1 MMPICDQP
9 RAEPL
14 PSANPIFMADRLFA
28 YSILPGGGQGGCAFF
43 EVFFDR
49 VPDFLYGVPPFLSI
63 ALQIVS

>member
-1 MMPICDQP
+1 
-9 RAEPL
+9 
-14 PSANPIFMADRLFA
+14 MADRLFA

>member
-1 MMPICDQP
+1 
-9 RAEPL
+9 
-14 PSANPIFMADRLFA
+14 MADRLFA

-49 VPDFLYGVPPFLSI
+49 FPDFLYGVPPFLSI